1 MSGIIIGFFTILLIL
16 VSIFLILIVLMQR
29 ASANSGM
36 GSALGGGA
44 AESALGGEA
53 GNILTKL
60 TVKGTVIFFVVAFG
74 LYLGQLASYDNAERS
89 GIVVPVIEPDSEE
102 AEPVESG
109 LTDIS
114 DAVNKDT
121 SLGIETVPDT
131 AASGSPEENI
141 LPEIDSFPD
150 TASATADTET
160 GSVPV
165 ETTAPTEGSEIPSPA
180 AN

>member
-16 VSIFLILIVLMQR
+16 VSIFLVLIVLMQR

-60 TVKGTVIFFVVAFG
+60 TVKGIVIFFVVAFG
-74 LYLGQLASYDNAERS
+74 LYLGQMASFDNAERS
-89 GIVVPVIEPDSEE
+89 GIMVPVIEPDSEE

-114 DAVNKDT
+114 DAVDDT
-121 SLGIETVPDT
+121 TTLGIETAPD
-131 AASGSPEENI
+131 AAGSDLLEDGI
-141 LPEIDSFPD
+141 VPEIDSFSD
-150 TASATADTET
+150 TASATTDAEPD
-160 GSVPV
+160 SAPV
-165 ETTAPTEGSEIPSPA
+165 EATAPVEDSETPSPA